1 MKMNKENTICTQRLL
16 LRPVCL
22 SDMDEEHRL
31 CSDPEINRYMRLMP
45 HRTLAETQDR
55 IGSSVRFWQSDLPAR
70 CEFAILL
77 DDRFIGDITLY
88 FDDDR
93 RSAGLGWMLFPEFWG
108 KGYATEAAR
117 ALVCYARE
125 RWGVQTL
132 HASCDAENTASSRVM
147 EKLGMRLVSR
157 TPGRK
162 NRLSDRESDEVTY
175 AMQIDTENHREG
187 QA

>member
-1 MKMNKENTICTQRLL
+1 MNKEHTICTQRLV
-16 LRPVCL
+16 LRPVRL

-45 HRTLAETQDR
+45 HRTLAETQNR
-55 IGSSVRFWQSDLPAR
+55 IGSAVRSWQSGAPEK
-70 CEFAILL
+70 CEFAIEL
-77 DDRFIGDITLY
+77 DGRFIGDITLY

-93 RSAGLGWMLFPEFWG
+93 QSAGLGWMLFAQFWG
-108 KGYATEAAR
+108 KGYATEAAG

-125 RWGVQTL
+125 RWGVRTL
-132 HASCDAENTASSRVM
+132 HASCDAENTASFRVM

-175 AMQIDTENHREG
+175 AMQIDTENHGEE